1 MLGEPSRN
9 VILQYILNK
18 YDVSIAS
25 TGAPSITLEE
35 IQTTIQEIFP
45 IGSELIINMLNAE
58 LDKMQS

>member
-18 YDVSIAS
+18 YNVSIVS
-25 TGAPSITLEE
+25 TGTPSITLEE